1 MMELSGK
8 SEEFLDFCHSAFDNI
23 PIAVDF
29 LDKDGN
35 MIYIN
40 QAFSDFLEIPIDKML
55 NRSVISINPTSKF
68 METLQKKR
76 PDIAIRHSFP
86 NGKQAICHRIPIFN
100 NAGEVI
106 GGFGMLLFEEYQQMQ
121 VLLDKCNTL
130 DREVQHY
137 RKLAADMN
145 RTKYTLHN
153 IIGDSIPIR
162 VCKKQVKKLA
172 GVNMDVLIIGESGV
186 GKELF
191 AHSIHSESNRSEM
204 PFVTIN
210 CSAIPEN
217 LLESELF
224 GYEGG
229 SFTGAKRG
237 GSIGKFELANGGTLF
252 LDEIGDMPYYMQAK
266 ILRALQEKEI
276 LPVGGK
282 AAKPV
287 DVRIVSATHKD
298 LQSMIHAGTFRE
310 DLYYRL
316 NVLSLVI
323 PPLRE
328 RPEDI
333 PMLTE
338 HFLIEFRK
346 QSGLVRKISPEA
358 LRILQ
363 NYSWPGNIR
372 ELRNAV
378 DYSCVNSDRPEIHPE
393 DLPQFLS
400 VQWSETAGYKSSRL
414 NELLSQTEQDAI
426 LDALRRC
433 GGNKVQ
439 AAKLLGIPRIRL
451 YRQLQKIEE
460 GKDSAMQTGTPH
472 TGHGDLLQ

>member
-1 MMELSGK
+1 MELFEK
-8 SEEFLDFCHSAFDNI
+8 LEDFLNFCHSTFDNI
-23 PIAVDF
+23 PVAVDF
-29 LDKDGN
+29 LDRDGN

-40 QAFSDFLEIPIDKML
+40 QAFSDFLEIPISEMI
-55 NRSVISINPTSKF
+55 NRPVTSINPTSKF
-68 METLQKKR
+68 MEVLQKKR
-76 PDIAIRHSFP
+76 PDIAVRHTFP
-86 NGKQAICHRIPIFN
+86 TGKQAICHRIPLFN
-100 NAGEVI
+100 NAGDLI
-106 GGFGMLLFEEYQQMQ
+106 GGFGMILFEEYQQMQ
-121 VLLDKCNTL
+121 VLLDKCNAL
-130 DREVQHY
+130 NREVQHY

-145 RTKYTLHN
+145 RAKYTLDN
-153 IIGDSIPIR
+153 IIGVSGPIQ

-172 GVNMDVLIIGESGV
+172 AVNMDVLILGESGV

-191 AHSIHSESNRSEM
+191 AHSIHNESNRSDM

-229 SFTGAKRG
+229 AFTGAKRN

-282 AAKPV
+282 CTKPV
-287 DVRIVSATHKD
+287 DVRIISATHKD
-298 LQSMIHAGTFRE
+298 LYSMIYAGTFRE

-316 NVLSLVI
+316 NVLSLSV
-323 PPLRE
+323 PSLRE
-328 RPEDI
+328 RREDI
-333 PMLTE
+333 PVLMD

-346 QSGLVRKISPEA
+346 QSGLIRKISPEA

-363 NYSWPGNIR
+363 AYSWPGNIR

-378 DYSCVNSDRPEIHPE
+378 DYSCVNSDRPVIYPG

-400 VQWSETAGYKSSRL
+400 AQSTKPGTPKPYRL
-414 NELLSQTEQDAI
+414 NDLISQTEQEAI
-426 LDALRRC
+426 LDALQRC

-439 AAKLLGIPRIRL
+439 AAKFLGIPRITL
-451 YRQLQKIEE
+451 YRHLQKMKIGISEL
-460 GKDSAMQTGTPH
+460 GVPTKDA
-472 TGHGDLLQ
+472 